1 MDIVAVVVAG
11 VNRCGGGGGQ
21 NVSTRFM
28 DVQSFLLSVISK
40 LIALKVSARD
50 LDAGVEVPVFAVV
63 ILDDLVLVVVQIVSD
78 DGS

>member
-1 MDIVAVVVAG
+1 MDIVAVVVVG
-11 VNRCGGGGGQ
+11 VNKCEGGGGQ
-21 NVSTRFM
+21 KVSTRFM
-28 DVQSFLLSVISK
+28 DVQSFLLSVISI

-63 ILDDLVLVVVQIVSD
+63 ILDDLVLVAVQIVSD

>member
-28 DVQSFLLSVISK
+28 DVQSFLLSVISI

-50 LDAGVEVPVFAVV
+50 LVAGVEVPVLVV
-63 ILDDLVLVVVQIVSD
+63 FILVVSVLVVVQIVSA